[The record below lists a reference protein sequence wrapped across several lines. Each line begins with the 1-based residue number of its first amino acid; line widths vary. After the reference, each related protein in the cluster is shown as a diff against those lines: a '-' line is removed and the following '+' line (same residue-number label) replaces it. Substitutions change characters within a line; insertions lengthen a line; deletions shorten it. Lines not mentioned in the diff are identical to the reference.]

1 MIYDNLNKKVARIRD
16 YQFIVTFINGAKV
29 EIKGGEDKEF
39 NVKFYNNKTNEL
51 IYNTSLKGNMW
62 SSPSLQY
69 FVEWRIEAYDINN
82 NKVYEHIF
90 NANKKRVFINFE
102 SKALGDTISWFPY
115 IEEFRKKHNCDVAVS
130 TFHNSW
136 FEEKYPKLEFI
147 KKGSTVY
154 NLYAQYN
161 IGWFYLGD
169 KIDYR
174 RVPINFRINSLGRT
188 CSSTLGLDF
197 KEIKPKLSFK
207 NTGPLI
213 NDPYICIAPHAS
225 ALAKYWNYPGGWQEL
240 IDYFNSKGYKVMM
253 ITSEN
258 LGDDWHDSK
267 LGGMLENVIDRTGL
281 IPFEEIANDLMNA
294 KAFIGVSSGL
304 SWLSWALSCPTTI
317 ISGFTHPLTEMKNC
331 NRIFTPS
338 SEICNG
344 CFSYHKLDPSDWE
357 WCPEHKDTFRQFE
370 CTKKILPSTVINSI
384 NKQLGIL

>member
-16 YQFIVTFINGAKV
+16 YQFIVTFISGAKV

-62 SSPSLQY
+62 SSPTLQY
-69 FVEWRIEAYDINN
+69 FIEWRIEAYDIDN

-115 IEEFRKKHNCDVAVS
+115 VEEFRKKHNCEVAVS
-130 TFHNSW
+130 TFHDSW
-136 FEEKYPKLEFI
+136 FKEKYPKLEFI
-147 KKGSTVY
+147 EKGSTVY

-169 KIDYR
+169 KIDYNK
-174 RVPINFRINSLGRT
+174 VPINFRINSLGRT

-207 NTGPLI
+207 NTGSLI

-225 ALAKYWNYPGGWQEL
+225 ALAKYWNYPGGWQIL

-281 IPFEEIANDLMNA
+281 IPFKEIANDLMNA

-317 ISGFTHPLTEMKNC
+317 ISGFTQPLTEMKNC
-331 NRIFTPS
+331 NRISIPS

-344 CFSYHKLDPSDWE
+344 CFSYNKLNPSDWE
-357 WCPEHKDTFRQFE
+357 WCPEHKNTFRQFE
-370 CTKKILPSTVINSI
+370 CTKSILPLTVINSI